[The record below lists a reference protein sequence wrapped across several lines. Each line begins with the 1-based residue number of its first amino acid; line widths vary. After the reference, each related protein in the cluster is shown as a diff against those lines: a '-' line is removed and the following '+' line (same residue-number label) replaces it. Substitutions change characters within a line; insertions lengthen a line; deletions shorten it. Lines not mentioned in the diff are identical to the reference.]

1 MNEQNTAFQTTQPV
15 YGPNTKKD
23 LLHLIC
29 CCANSN
35 NNEVYTA
42 AIKLFDDNYDQ
53 VEAGTRYANQ
63 LAELKIAKVNEL
75 TSLIYPPYEP
85 SIALGAVDEMACLII
100 TMIPGAQKS
109 YVCPEDPE
117 EPLANIEAYADEDLI
132 APYALENRI
141 QAFDSSLQ
149 LSLPDPEEND
159 SPEVRTLNIKLA
171 DKRLDTYILVKHF
184 EGDTDIQLQALNT
197 YLANQIIESRIYPGM
212 DGEVS
217 NYDPEVLAEML
228 DISHKK
234 ALTLIEVTC
243 DKESLTV
250 TFDGEYV
257 NENDTLY
264 QVSKEQGKVS
274 LCLPIALAY
283 LPVQEDPEYRD
294 YSEKVKEALKDSALN
309 KDELADKLNFMP
321 YSREYTSLL
330 KRLVNDQVIVSDKEK
345 DVYNLK

>member
-1 MNEQNTAFQTTQPV
+1 MNEQNTAFKTTQPV

-29 CCANSN
+29 CCANST

-42 AIKLFDDNYDQ
+42 AIKLYDDNYDQ

-117 EPLANIEAYADEDLI
+117 EPLANIEAFANEDLI

-149 LSLPDPEEND
+149 LPLSDIEETDP
-159 SPEVRTLNIKLA
+159 PEVRTLSIKLL

-184 EGDTDIQLQALNT
+184 EGDTDIQFQALNT
-197 YLANQIIESRIYPGM
+197 YLANQVIESRIYPGM
-212 DGEVS
+212 NGEVS
-217 NYDPEVLAEML
+217 NYDPEVVAEML
-228 DISHKK
+228 EISHKK
-234 ALTLIEVTC
+234 ALSAIEVVC
-243 DKESLTV
+243 DKEALTV
-250 TFDGEYV
+250 RFDGEYV

-264 QVSKEQGKVS
+264 QVSKDEEKVS
-274 LCLPIALAY
+274 LCLPIAVEY
-283 LPVQEDPEYRD
+283 LPPSEDPEYLA
-294 YSEKVKEALKDSALN
+294 YGEKVKEVLKDSTLN
-309 KDELADKLNFMP
+309 KDELAQKLDFVP
-321 YSREYTSLL
+321 YSREYTTLL
-330 KRLVNDQVIVSDKEK
+330 KRLVNDQVIVHNEEK
-345 DVYNLK
+345 DSYNLK

>member
-1 MNEQNTAFQTTQPV
+1 MNEQNTDYKTTQPV

-29 CCANSN
+29 CCANST

-42 AIKLFDDNYDQ
+42 AIKLYDENYDL

-100 TMIPGAQKS
+100 TMIPGAQRS
-109 YVCPEDPE
+109 YVCPEDPD
-117 EPLANIEAYADEDLI
+117 EPLVNIEAYDDEDLI

-141 QAFDSSLQ
+141 QAFDSNLQ
-149 LSLPDPEEND
+149 LNVSDTEETDP
-159 SPEVRTLNIKLA
+159 PEVRTLEVKLL

-184 EGDTDIQLQALNT
+184 EGDIDIQFQALKT

-212 DGEVS
+212 NAEVS
-217 NYDPEVLAEML
+217 NFDPEVLAEML
-228 DISHKK
+228 EIAHKK
-234 ALTLIEVTC
+234 ALTMIEVDC
-243 DKESLTV
+243 DKEALTI

-264 QVSKEQGKVS
+264 QVIKDQEKVS
-274 LCLPIALAY
+274 LRLPISVDY
-283 LPVQEDPEYRD
+283 LPPKEDPEYLA
-294 YSEKVKEALKDSALN
+294 YGEKVKEELKDNALN
-309 KDELADKLNFMP
+309 KTELADKLGLVP
-321 YSREYTSLL
+321 YSREYTTLL
-330 KRLVNDQVIVSDKEK
+330 KRLVNDQVIVYDEEK
-345 DVYNLK
+345 DSYNLK